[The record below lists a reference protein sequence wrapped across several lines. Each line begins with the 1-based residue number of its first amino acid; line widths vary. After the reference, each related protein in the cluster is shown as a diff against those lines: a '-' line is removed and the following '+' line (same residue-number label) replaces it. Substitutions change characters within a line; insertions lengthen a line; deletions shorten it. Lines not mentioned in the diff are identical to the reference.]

1 MKISHIHAALE
12 AAHKANLSVFLKG
25 APGTGKTAIVREYA
39 DAKGMKLLPIHAP
52 LVDLLDLKGA
62 LSVNDDDAK
71 FLPLAM
77 WPKETDDPVVVL
89 IDEFPQCV
97 PAIQNGFSQMLIDH
111 QMGEITLPKGS
122 LVIATGNRRE
132 DKSATHN
139 MPSHI
144 VNRVVHIEIDKY
156 NEDFF
161 TWAAGNGI
169 NPEIIAFGRFKPEC
183 VYNFDPKNN
192 QDPYATY
199 RSWEQA
205 SKLLD
210 SRPPDEILAEL
221 IAGVV
226 GKGAAFEFMAFRRL
240 YKDLPNA
247 KDILASPQLVP
258 IPQDPATLYAI
269 STAVAHAANKENVEN
284 LFVFASR
291 LPTEFAVLLV
301 KSARIVYKDVTKAK
315 GFGVFALANKS
326 ILLD

>member
-12 AAHKANLSVFLKG
+12 AAHKAGLSVFLKG

-39 DAKGMKLLPIHAP
+39 DKHKMKLVSIHAP

-62 LSVNDDDAK
+62 LSVNNDIAK

-89 IDEFPQCV
+89 IDEFVQCV

-144 VNRVVHIEIDKY
+144 VNRVVHIEVDKY

-161 TWAAGNGI
+161 TWAASNGI
-169 NPEIIAFGRFKPEC
+169 NPKIIAFGRFKPDC
-183 VYNFDPKNN
+183 VYNFDPRNT

-205 SKLLD
+205 SKLLKAN
-210 SRPPDEILAEL
+210 PLPDILAEL
-221 IAGVV
+221 ISGVV
-226 GKGAAFEFMAFRRL
+226 GKGAAFEFTAFCRL
-240 YKDLPNA
+240 YENLPNA
-247 KDILASPQLVP
+247 KDILANPGLAS
-258 IPQDPATLYAI
+258 IPGNPAELYAI
-269 STAVAHAANKENVEN
+269 TTAVAHAVDKDTADNMFLFAN
-284 LFVFASR
+284 R
-291 LPTEFAVLLV
+291 LPTEFSVLLV
-301 KSARIVYKDVTKAK
+301 KSARSTFPGLVKTKS
-315 GFGVFALANKS
+315 FTTWALDNKS